1 MFNSCNMLQV
11 FYIIILKLNGVTAY
25 IVFLKNT
32 TTIVIT
38 KVYIVRIFVM
48 FILISTTISIYDFEN
63 TDLGQKADFDV
74 KCWQWANL
82 FVLSN

>member
-1 MFNSCNMLQV
+1 MLQV
-11 FYIIILKLNGVTAY
+11 FYIIILKLNGLTAY
-25 IVFLKNT
+25 IVCLKKT
-32 TTIVIT
+32 QTIVLT

-74 KCWQWANL
+74 KFWQWANI